1 MNNDSLV
8 AVVSMT
14 VVNSPN
20 LKNQNSETIG
30 SSTKEFLVHKINL
43 LEIEGKGDFL
53 CPRCQ
58 AKISPDDETEE
69 SYSILEPK
77 VKNNSLDGLLI
88 RCKSCSHK
96 IFLTG
101 FSALEHI

>member
-1 MNNDSLV
+1 
-8 AVVSMT
+8 MT

-20 LKNQNSETIG
+20 LKNQNSETIEY
-30 SSTKEFLVHKINL
+30 SKKEFLVHKINL

-53 CPRCQ
+53 CPRCH
-58 AKISPDDETEE
+58 AKISPEDETEE

-77 VKNNSLDGLLI
+77 VKNNALEGLLI
-88 RCKSCSHK
+88 RCNSCSHK

-101 FSALEHI
+101 FAALDDI